1 MSTAV
6 LPTVLGPLEKRADG
20 DDALLWLAR
29 LRLEQAGLG
38 AEVYA
43 SSPQQ
48 LDALSPF
55 RPRCAAR
62 MVVHLPRDLDLLTPE
77 GQGLVGSMASAGEG
91 RVGAL
96 VVHDQPQAVSEPDAY
111 LEALRALDK
120 QLSRMADPPPLCI
133 EYAIGLEAPQ
143 FARLVERFTPL
154 QHVGACVDIGHVGI
168 AEARRVFASVHPG
181 QDVCSWCPTDPR
193 LPQAVGD
200 VQRAVRA
207 GRNAACRLT
216 EEVAALGKLM
226 HMHLHDAHPLST
238 VSPWG
243 VSDHL
248 SFLDPIAVPFQHHG
262 RWSLD
267 TMFGPTGL
275 VQVLEAALCER
286 ETMPSFTLEIH
297 PAQGHRP
304 LADAEALFEHWR
316 DRTNAEWMNQWL
328 FVLHNNH
335 VLFRAAYECVRSRA

>member
-1 MSTAV
+1 
-6 LPTVLGPLEKRADG
+6 
-20 DDALLWLAR
+20 
-29 LRLEQAGLG
+29 
-38 AEVYA
+38 
-43 SSPQQ
+43 
-48 LDALSPF
+48 
-55 RPRCAAR
+55 